1 MNYFSN
7 LFHYILFLLKAS
19 MYFLSPRL
27 YFRCI
32 RYHHSFYFL
41 SLQLYRDKI
50 LPIQFSIWQ
59 IRIRA
64 HTQVRTYSR
73 HIINYNESNNYQNWK
88 FYVVNNFVNKED
100 KYNID
105 VHNWKLLWSQRK
117 KLQNMTEKLYEYRNP
132 ICLHHLQC
140 YSLYIIKY
148 QTFLVNSLNIQ

>member
-64 HTQVRTYSR
+64 HTQVRIYSR

-88 FYVVNNFVNKED
+88 FYLVNNIVNDED

-105 VHNWKLLWSQRK
+105 VHNIIVITVKVITK
-117 KLQNMTEKLYEYRNP
+117 YEGKTVWISKPY
-132 ICLHHLQC
+132 LSSSFTMLF
-140 YSLYIIKY
+140 IIYNQIPDIFSK
-148 QTFLVNSLNIQ
+148 